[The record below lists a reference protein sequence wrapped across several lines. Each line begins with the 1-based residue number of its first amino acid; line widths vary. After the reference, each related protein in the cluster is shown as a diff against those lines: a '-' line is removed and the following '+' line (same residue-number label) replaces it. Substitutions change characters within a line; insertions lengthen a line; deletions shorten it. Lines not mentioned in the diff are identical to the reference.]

1 MKTTSIATKIGLA
14 LSILITGYF
23 SSMVYGYVVGCK
35 TESRA
40 YYVSDSLYPASFHSQ
55 EAMVAFDK
63 QIKFYKDAVISEE
76 IVDIESADEQAG
88 FVQKAL
94 QDIVAIEDLEIVKK
108 EKIVVAK
115 NALSDFTKKA
125 RSIYAMSAS
134 KEENVEPVSV
144 ETQKNIVNQL
154 QDLSKKTRQY
164 RKELKDITSE
174 FSADLKNELDSI
186 SKQTKHQRNLNVII
200 FLLVV
205 SVSLIIIYFII
216 KRTVAIP
223 LKNTVNIISEIAS
236 GDLTREIYVIR
247 KDEVGQIIDA
257 LRRMVNNL
265 KEIVNMVAITTEKT
279 SAAAF
284 DISAAVEEQAAVT
297 SQQSSS
303 VSEITATMEELS
315 ITTTQVAEYADSV
328 AGLAAESLNN
338 TKTGAN
344 SVELVT
350 NKMQEINA
358 DNQNNIKDIIE
369 LGKKSEEINK
379 VMVIINNIAD
389 QTKLIAFNAALEAS
403 SAGEAGKRFG
413 VVAAEIRRLADSVL
427 ASTGETES
435 KIREIQEAVNNMVI
449 ASEKSS
455 KGIQDGLIYSTE
467 TAQKLAKIVT
477 GAQETA
483 DAAKQISL
491 STQQEL
497 SATEQVLTALK
508 EIELGAKQAATS
520 IGQIGFISKDLETLS
535 KDLTGLIGKFKLVK
549 DKV

>member
-23 SSMVYGYVVGCK
+23 SSMVYGYIVGCK

-40 YYVSDSLYPASFHSQ
+40 YYVSDSLYPAAFHSQ

-63 QIKFYKDAVISEE
+63 QIKFYKDAVIAGEMA
-76 IVDIESADEQAG
+76 DIESAEEQAEL
-88 FVQKAL
+88 VQIAL
-94 QDIVAIEDLEIVKK
+94 QEIVAIEGLEIVKK

-115 NALSDFTKKA
+115 NTLGDFTKKA
-125 RSIYAMSAS
+125 RLIYALSAS
-134 KEENVEPVSV
+134 KEENVEPVSI
-144 ETQKNIVNQL
+144 ETQKNIAKEQQELSDKTKVYLKQL
-154 QDLSKKTRQY
+154 KG
-164 RKELKDITSE
+164 ITSN
-174 FSADLKNELDSI
+174 FSKNLKNELDSI

-236 GDLTREIYVIR
+236 GDLTRDIYVIR

-265 KEIVNMVAITTEKT
+265 KEIVNMVATTTEKT
-279 SAAAF
+279 STAAF

-350 NKMQEINA
+350 NKMQEINT

-379 VMVIINNIAD
+379 VMEIINNIAD

-403 SAGEAGKRFG
+403 SAGESGKRFG

-455 KGIQDGLIYSTE
+455 KGIQEGLSYSTE
-467 TAQKLAKIVT
+467 TAQKLDRIVT

>member
-1 MKTTSIATKIGLA
+1 MKSTSIATKIGLA

-23 SSMVYGYVVGCK
+23 FSMVYGYIIGCK

-40 YYVSDSLYPASFHSQ
+40 YYVSDGLYPASFHSQ
-55 EAMVAFDK
+55 AAMVAFDK
-63 QIKFYKDAVISEE
+63 QVKFYEDAFISEE
-76 IVDIESADEQAG
+76 ISDIEKADEQAV

-94 QDIVAIEDLEIVKK
+94 EDIVAIESLEIDKK
-108 EKIVVAK
+108 EKIILVK
-115 NALSDFTKKA
+115 NTLSGFTKEA
-125 RSIYAMSAS
+125 REKCSILVSEDSSQDVSIEAQ
-134 KEENVEPVSV
+134 KE
-144 ETQKNIVNQL
+144 IANQL
-154 QDLSKKTRQY
+154 KASSRRIRL
-164 RKELKDITSE
+164 ELKGITE
-174 FSADLKNELDSI
+174 VFSTDLKNELDSI
-186 SKQTKHQRNLNVII
+186 SKQTRYQRNINVVI
-200 FLLVV
+200 FFIVV
-205 SVSLIIIYFII
+205 FVSLFIITIII
-216 KRTVAIP
+216 KKTVTVP
-223 LKNTVNIISEIAS
+223 LKNTVSMISEIAS
-236 GDLTREIYVIR
+236 GDLTQEIYAAR
-247 KDEVGQIIDA
+247 QDEVGKIIDA
-257 LRRMVNNL
+257 LR
-265 KEIVNMVAITTEKT
+265 IMVANFKEVVNLVAKTTEKANT
-279 SAAAF
+279 AVF
-284 DISAAVEEQAAVT
+284 EISAAVEEQAAVT
-297 SQQSSS
+297 AQQSSS
-303 VSEITATMEELS
+303 VSEITATMGELS

-328 AGLAAESLNN
+328 AELASESLDN

-350 NKMQEINA
+350 NKMKEINA

-379 VMVIINNIAD
+379 VMEIINNIAD

-455 KGIQDGLIYSTE
+455 KGIQEGLNYSTE
-467 TAQKLAKIVT
+467 TAQKLGKIVT

-508 EIELGAKQAATS
+508 EIELGTKQAATS
-520 IGQIGFISKDLETLS
+520 MGQIGFISKDMKILS
-535 KDLTGLIGKFKLVK
+535 KDLTSLIGKFKLIK
-549 DKV
+549 DEK

>member
-1 MKTTSIATKIGLA
+1 MKSISIATKIGVA

-23 SSMVYGYVVGCK
+23 ISMVYGYITGCR
-35 TESRA
+35 TEERA
-40 YYVSDSLYPASFHSQ
+40 FYVSDGLYPASFYSQ
-55 EAMVAFDK
+55 GAMVAFDN

-76 IVDIESADEQAG
+76 MSDIENADREADR
-88 FVQKAL
+88 VQKAF
-94 QDIVAIEDLEIVKK
+94 QDIIEIKSLEDDKKQKISLVKN
-108 EKIVVAK
+108 E
-115 NALSDFTKKA
+115 LMEFTKTA
-125 RSIYAMSAS
+125 REIYSQSAS
-134 KEENVEPVSV
+134 EEENSEAVSI
-144 ETQKNIVNQL
+144 EMQKALAAQIQGLSNKTKHYREQL
-154 QDLSKKTRQY
+154 RG
-164 RKELKDITSE
+164 ITGK

-186 SKQTKHQRNLNVII
+186 SRQTRRQQNINVVI

-205 SVSLIIIYFII
+205 SVSLLIITFIV
-216 KRTVAIP
+216 KRTVSIP
-223 LKNTVNIISEIAS
+223 LKNTVTIISEIAS
-236 GDLTREIYVIR
+236 GDLTREIHALR
-247 KDEVGQIIDA
+247 QDEVGQIIEA
-257 LRRMVNNL
+257 LRTMVVNL
-265 KEIVNMVAITTEKT
+265 KEIVNMVAETTEKT

-297 SQQSSS
+297 AQQSSS
-303 VSEITATMEELS
+303 VTEITATMEELS

-350 NKMQEINA
+350 NKMKEINS
-358 DNQNNIKDIIE
+358 DNQDNIRDIIE

-379 VMVIINNIAD
+379 VMEIINNIAD

-413 VVAAEIRRLADSVL
+413 VVAAEIRRLADNVL

-455 KGIQDGLIYSTE
+455 KGIQDGLEYSTE
-467 TAQKLAKIVT
+467 TAQKLGKIVT

-508 EIELGAKQAATS
+508 EIELGAKQAASS
-520 IGQIGFISKDLETLS
+520 IGQIGFISKDLELLS
-535 KDLTGLIGKFKLVK
+535 KDLTSLIGKFKLVK
-549 DKV
+549 DK